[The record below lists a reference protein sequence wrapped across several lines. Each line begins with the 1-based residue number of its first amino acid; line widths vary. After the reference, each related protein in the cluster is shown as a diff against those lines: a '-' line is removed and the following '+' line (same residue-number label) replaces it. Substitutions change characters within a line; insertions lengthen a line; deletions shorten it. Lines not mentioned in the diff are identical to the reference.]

1 MTFSPRRSR
10 TIRMP
15 RRTRRNAF
23 TLLEVILALA
33 ILVGSLAI
41 IGELTDQGLVGARR
55 AATLAEAQLI
65 CESKLAEVAAG
76 LLPATAVGPVPLE
89 TDPAWNY
96 TIAVVPQLD
105 VGLISVQVTVAENLP
120 PEQRPTDFTLVR
132 WMIDPIVLAEEAA
145 MESSAAAAETTP

>member
-15 RRTRRNAF
+15 RRTRRDAF

-105 VGLISVQVTVAENLP
+105 AGLISVQVTVAENLP

>member
-1 MTFSPRRSR
+1 MTFSLRGSQ
-10 TIRMP
+10 TIRLP
-15 RRTRRNAF
+15 HRARRAAF

-96 TIAVVPQLD
+96 TIMVVPQLD
-105 VGLISVQVTVAENLP
+105 AGLISVQVTVAENLP
-120 PEQRPTDFTLVR
+120 SEQRPTDFTLVR

-145 MESSAAAAETTP
+145 MESSAAAAETMP